1 MNKSEYSTF
10 GHLLFYF
17 RTLVILLSSTPQRFP
32 TNLSILRP
40 PLSHRIVSTYTSSC
54 QNGIAAI
61 RPLSGYGHKRCL
73 QDGFHGIRNDD
84 FKPATAATKE
94 SAGQHSPVVRRT
106 LFILLLFFNASL
118 YALSSSSSRLVM
130 LFKPV
135 TMVEPLCRSAPVA
148 GGRIPPTPSAMSSA
162 LKPMIK
168 L

>member
-1 MNKSEYSTF
+1 MRLLTFPKQANNILYFYCVYTLFSELHKNKSAVPYSRM
-10 GHLLFYF
+10 G
-17 RTLVILLSSTPQRFP
+17 
-32 TNLSILRP
+32 
-40 PLSHRIVSTYTSSC
+40 
-54 QNGIAAI
+54 
-61 RPLSGYGHKRCL
+61 
-73 QDGFHGIRNDD
+73 
-84 FKPATAATKE
+84 
-94 SAGQHSPVVRRT
+94 RRT